1 MAHRHW
7 TEDLSENGY
16 VSDFQQ
22 PKVSWVKNPVGT
34 EYSIAGSAA
43 SSAASAWSWQ
53 QPGRSS
59 AASSTSWQKIDEDS
73 DPNDPGWEAKDEELY
88 TKQPTTPS
96 AAPTFNVMSIS
107 DDRTLRRL
115 PGTPV
120 IDTTDS
126 FNKAVMPTQALTTTR
141 DDETNAT
148 LQNTIVTTECI
159 AGKWYKN
166 YTTYSADGIRDE
178 NGDRRVIET
187 FRKEIAPSATAQV
200 APSNERPSS
209 ATCGPIQFVRE
220 GHVKPIVPL
229 TADQKW
235 ERALLQQRK
244 EEAAKHER
252 TTSAY
257 EDALYE
263 RDRARR
269 YAEIAEE
276 AAKAPAPEPRACCGS
291 PGGGTQRAN
300 GEGSDKG
307 AWNAQWASGDWS
319 DNVVTDA
326 QKAEHE
332 WNNEEWDRNYAE
344 DERKA
349 TYFKELA
356 DLSNV
361 CVTFVWKVNFPGHI
375 LSLPEGR
382 ERKAAEVTLIIKE
395 HAAWRTANPKLAR
408 LNDEFDEGKRAHH
421 ARIDAFKEK
430 EAEQKRE

>member
-1 MAHRHW
+1 MGQKPA
-7 TEDLSENGY
+7 
-16 VSDFQQ
+16 
-22 PKVSWVKNPVGT
+22 GT

-96 AAPTFNVMSIS
+96 AAPTFNVRSIAY
-107 DDRTLRRL
+107 DRTLRRL

-126 FNKAVMPTQALTTTR
+126 SNRAVMPTQALTTTR

-148 LQNTIVTTECI
+148 LQNTVVTTECI
-159 AGKWYKN
+159 LGKWYKN

-187 FRKEIAPSATAQV
+187 LRKEIAPSATAQV

-209 ATCGPIQFVRE
+209 AARGPIQFVRE

-235 ERALLQQRK
+235 ERAMLQQRK

-276 AAKAPAPEPRACCGS
+276 AAKAPALSHGPVVDRQVAEHSGPTA
-291 PGGGTQRAN
+291 
-300 GEGSDKG
+300 KG
-307 AWNAQWASGDWS
+307 ATKGLGTPSGPVAIGATTSSQTPRRLSTSGTTRNGTVITPRTSGRRPTSKNSPTSPTCASPSCGRS
-319 DNVVTDA
+319 TSP
-326 QKAEHE
+326 
-332 WNNEEWDRNYAE
+332 
-344 DERKA
+344 A
-349 TYFKELA
+349 T
-356 DLSNV
+356 S
-361 CVTFVWKVNFPGHI
+361 
-375 LSLPEGR
+375 SLC
-382 ERKAAEVTLIIKE
+382 
-395 HAAWRTANPKLAR
+395 PK
-408 LNDEFDEGKRAHH
+408 GG
-421 ARIDAFKEK
+421 KEK
-430 EAEQKRE
+430 PPR